1 MEKLLL
7 NNKRISFY
15 CIILL
20 LMVNSVHA
28 NYAFKKKI
36 KSVCSSYRVSVN
48 TSSMDLDTDLFSL
61 NLESNRNNF
70 EMVLLV
76 GFASAG
82 QAISHQKS
90 LGLSNS
96 YIPNEIM
103 VKVNVPSSK
112 GETMIFEAVCSSEMA
127 MQLAAGTLDSSD
139 FMQKINLVTS

>member
-1 MEKLLL
+1 
-7 NNKRISFY
+7 
-15 CIILL
+15 
-20 LMVNSVHA
+20 MVNSVHA

-82 QAISHQKS
+82 QAVSHQKS

-103 VKVNVPSSK
+103 VKVNVPASK
-112 GETMIFEAVCSSEMA
+112 GETMIFEAVCNSEMA
-127 MQLAAGTLDSSD
+127 IQLAAGTLDSSD